1 MNQQYVIRRWL
12 CASGVTVAGAIL
24 ALQVSAQGVA
34 PGSPPGQAVLQQG
47 QFGFR
52 NANSGA
58 PGQPSGGAFDPSTEG
73 RLNSAGL
80 FNSGSGGSGKN
91 IPDAGGAN
99 SVGNKPSDNSKINA
113 AKLQKAIETLK
124 RATSEEARKA
134 TLENLSQIVHE
145 IFDEDLKKRESEV
158 GDIRQRVS
166 KLQALIDKR
175 KESKDRIVDL
185 QFKIQL
191 NEVEGLGFAIK
202 RSGRSQN
209 LNAYIGG
216 GLPGM
221 GIATMMGE
229 SGVQHSQMRGASFGE
244 DYAGGAAMNSS
255 DDPRRKS
262 EIVLQAAT
270 SKLKEATSEE
280 ERQAAG
286 KLLRSALER
295 YFATDLEM
303 REREIKGIQ
312 ERVTNLDKLIERRR
326 QARDQ
331 VISLQLEVL
340 KNEADGLG
348 FFSTSSRRSSNGN
361 GAFHVNVPGMNQ
373 SFIGFTR

>member
-1 MNQQYVIRRWL
+1 L
-12 CASGVTVAGAIL
+12 SG
-24 ALQVSAQGVA
+24 
-34 PGSPPGQAVLQQG
+34 
-47 QFGFR
+47 R
-52 NANSGA
+52 
-58 PGQPSGGAFDPSTEG
+58 G
-73 RLNSAGL
+73 RLWLA
-80 FNSGSGGSGKN
+80 
-91 IPDAGGAN
+91 
-99 SVGNKPSDNSKINA
+99 V
-113 AKLQKAIETLK
+113 K
-124 RATSEEARKA
+124 RVRIT
-134 TLENLSQIVHE
+134 TYSQLPVTKWRCPI
-145 IFDEDLKKRESEV
+145 KRRESEV
-158 GDIRQRVS
+158 SDIRQRVS

-175 KESKDRIVDL
+175 KESKDRIVEL

-191 NEVEGLGFAIK
+191 NEVEGLGFAVK
-202 RSGRSQN
+202 RSGRRQN
-209 LNAYIGG
+209 GNMYNGG

-221 GIATMMGE
+221 GIATMMGD
-229 SGVQHSQMRGASFGE
+229 SGLLYPQMSGIGAGFDFG
-244 DYAGGAAMNSS
+244 GGAVAESS
-255 DDPRRKS
+255 ADDPRRKG

-270 SKLKEATSEE
+270 SKLKEAKSEE

>member
-58 PGQPSGGAFDPSTEG
+58 PGQPSGGAFDPTQVSQQKPA
-73 RLNSAGL
+73 RS
-80 FNSGSGGSGKN
+80 FDFPSGSN
-91 IPDAGGAN
+91 NPYAGGAN
-99 SVGNKPSDNSKINA
+99 SVGNKPSDESKKNA
-113 AKLQKAIETLK
+113 AKLQKAIENLK
-124 RATSEEARKA
+124 GATSEKARKA

-221 GIATMMGE
+221 GIAAMMGE
-229 SGVQHSQMRGASFGE
+229 SGVQFLPVLGIPGGNG
-244 DYAGGAAMNSS
+244 YGGGAAAESS
-255 DDPRRKS
+255 DDPRRKG

-270 SKLKEATSEE
+270 SKLKEAKSEE

-286 KLLRSALER
+286 EVLRSALER
-295 YFATDLEM
+295 YFAADLEM

-312 ERVTNLDKLIERRR
+312 ERVSSLDKLIERRR

-348 FFSTSSRRSSNGN
+348 FFSTSSNFNRGVRVS
-361 GAFHVNVPGMNQ
+361 VPSGFTG
-373 SFIGFTR
+373 SIGFGR